1 MSKTAAFFD
10 LDKTIIAMSSAL
22 AYGRQF
28 FKSGLISASQAL
40 ALSYAQTA
48 FLLQGWSG
56 GQMDSTRDKLLD
68 MVTGW
73 DVSEVADIAQT
84 MLHEVVTPAIYAE
97 ARELI
102 AWHKGMGHDV
112 VIVSASVRDL
122 VVPIAKELGVDRV
135 LTSELEVCDG
145 KYTGRLLTYNKGV
158 TKITRVA
165 EMGYNLAT
173 SYAYSD
179 SETDIPLLAAVGHPV
194 AVNPDKHLTQWAKE
208 NGVPIRRFI
217 NPVPLFTPPHPWVAA
232 GAAIVIVIAL
242 IAIFWRSPRPPAHRH
257 T

>member
-1 MSKTAAFFD
+1 MSTPAAFFD
-10 LDKTIIAMSSAL
+10 LDKTVIATSSAL

-28 FKSGLISASQAL
+28 FKNGLITASQAL

-56 GQMDSTRDKLLD
+56 GQMDSTRDKLLE
-68 MVTGW
+68 MVAGW
-73 DVSEVADIAQT
+73 DVAKVAEIAQT
-84 MLHEVVTPAIYAE
+84 TLHEVVTPAIYEE

-102 AWHKGMGHDV
+102 AWHKRQGHDV

-122 VVPIAKELGVDRV
+122 VAPIATELGVDRI
-135 LTSELEVCDG
+135 LTSELEVRDG
-145 KYTGRLLTYNKGV
+145 KYTGKLLTYNKGV
-158 TKITRVA
+158 TKITRVT
-165 EMGYNLAT
+165 EMGYDLGQ

-194 AVNPDKHLTQWAKE
+194 AVNPDKNLAQWAAD
-208 NGVPIRRFI
+208 NGVPIRRFS
-217 NPVPLFTPPHPWVAA
+217 NPVPLFPHPNPWVTA
-232 GAAIVIVIAL
+232 GAAIVLLGAL
-242 IAIFWRSPRPPAHRH
+242 IAIFWRSPLLPGHRR